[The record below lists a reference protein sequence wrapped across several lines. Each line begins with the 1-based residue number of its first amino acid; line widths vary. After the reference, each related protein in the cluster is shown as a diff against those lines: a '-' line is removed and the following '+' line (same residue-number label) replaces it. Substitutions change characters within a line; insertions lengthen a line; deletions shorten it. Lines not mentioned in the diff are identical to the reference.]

1 MFSKVYQSVEELMTL
16 AEFRNTDDYQNVYR
30 KQLESMLPT
39 SSSTKLALKPIKP
52 ALKNPIPAPRAKRF
66 TPKKPAPAPRPKK

>member
-1 MFSKVYQSVEELMTL
+1 MTL
-16 AEFRNTDDYQNVYR
+16 AEFRNIDDYQNIYR
-30 KQLESMLPT
+30 KKLESMLPT

-52 ALKNPIPAPRAKRF
+52 VLKNPIPAPRAKRF